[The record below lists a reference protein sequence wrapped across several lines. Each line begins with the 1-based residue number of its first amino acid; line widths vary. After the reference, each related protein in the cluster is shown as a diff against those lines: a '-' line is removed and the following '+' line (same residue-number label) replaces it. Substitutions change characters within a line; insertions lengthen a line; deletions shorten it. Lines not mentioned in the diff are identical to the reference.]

1 MIQENKEIKQNTK
14 KKALLEMMEMKI
26 EIDMRQKNKV
36 IGSEKKTKEIKTKIP
51 KVMFEVQIY
60 KMKIKIKKLNM
71 PKKHK
76 RIQNKQ
82 MIQMLKTQKLM
93 KKLKKRF
100 KKFKQLQQLKLSH
113 QQVKIKDPL
122 QINRHKIQKK

>member
-26 EIDMRQKNKV
+26 EIDMGQKNKV

-51 KVMFEVQIY
+51 KVMLEVQIY

-76 RIQNKQ
+76 
-82 MIQMLKTQKLM
+82 
-93 KKLKKRF
+93 
-100 KKFKQLQQLKLSH
+100 
-113 QQVKIKDPL
+113 KI
-122 QINRHKIQKK
+122 